1 RQIEAEFDQ
10 WLREDSRRGRFP
22 DYIVFITNVRLSSV
36 SGTGGIDALNEIIS
50 KRVHGDGDPRNTLVG
65 RGLKG
70 WKVWHRDQI
79 NALLTV
85 HSSIRNAFPA
95 MLTAGDVLTRLGGL
109 SGLLDPQELH
119 PVLTEHA
126 WTTLTSERWVNFS
139 EAGGGNRQSVENVI
153 IDLRAD
159 GPDGYT
165 STAVREVIKQGDA
178 VLKES

>member
-1 RQIEAEFDQ
+1 
-10 WLREDSRRGRFP
+10 
-22 DYIVFITNVRLSSV
+22 
-36 SGTGGIDALNEIIS
+36 
-50 KRVHGDGDPRNTLVG
+50 
-65 RGLKG
+65 
-70 WKVWHRDQI
+70 
-79 NALLTV
+79 
-85 HSSIRNAFPA
+85 
-95 MLTAGDVLTRLGGL
+95 
-109 SGLLDPQELH
+109 LDPQELH

-178 VLKES
+178 VLKESMTPPDEPRHLVLTGQPGNGKSTVSRFLTQVYRARF